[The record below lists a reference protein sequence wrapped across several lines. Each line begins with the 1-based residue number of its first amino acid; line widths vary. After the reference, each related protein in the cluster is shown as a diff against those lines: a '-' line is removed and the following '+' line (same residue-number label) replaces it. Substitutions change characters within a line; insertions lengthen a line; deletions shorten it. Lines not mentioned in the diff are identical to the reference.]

1 MHGGLVATLVFVLFS
16 IAGDVRP
23 VDRNVAVDES
33 VHAADTTRVEFLA
46 LGDVNLGRRIGK
58 ILLAGDTLHP
68 FVNVADTLA
77 RYDIVFANLECP
89 ISEQNGQT
97 EHPRNNLIFTAPPV
111 AAWSLKRGG
120 ITVVST
126 ANNHALDYGVSA
138 AHETLRWLDSLGI
151 GHAGSAMQRQDVYRP
166 TVITR
171 NGIRI
176 ALFACTDFINGS
188 PRGWEYS
195 VAAADSGKL
204 FPQLRVWQDSAD
216 FRILSYHGGDEYA
229 GRAPERVRVFMRK
242 AAEAGADLVIGH
254 HPHVPHG
261 LERHGRSWIAHSLGN
276 FVFRQPGRFWAEHA
290 IALSVTLVRADS
302 NCSIGSIRVLPVRCD
317 FQPSWLAP
325 GPEFEKVRAR
335 IRALSTEGVEEF
347 VQW

>member
-1 MHGGLVATLVFVLFS
+1 MYGALVATLVLVLFS
-16 IAGDVRP
+16 IVGDVHPADADP
-23 VDRNVAVDES
+23 VSGAS
-33 VHAADTTRVEFLA
+33 MGSSDTTRVEFLA
-46 LGDVNLGRRIGK
+46 LGDVNLGRRLGK
-58 ILLAGDTLHP
+58 VLLTGDTLFP

-77 RYDIVFANLECP
+77 RYDVVFANLECP
-89 ISEQNGQT
+89 VSDQHGQT

-120 ITVVST
+120 ISVVST
-126 ANNHALDYGVSA
+126 ANNHALDYGTSA
-138 AHETLRWLDSLGI
+138 ARETLRWLDSLGI
-151 GHAGSAMQRQDVYRP
+151 AHAGSAPEGQNAYRP
-166 TVITR
+166 AVICR
-171 NGIRI
+171 NGIRV

-188 PRGWEYS
+188 PRGWERS
-195 VAAADSGKL
+195 IASADTGKL

-216 FRILSYHGGDEYA
+216 FRILSYHGGEEYA
-229 GRAPERVRVFMRK
+229 DRAPQRVREFMRK

-261 LERHGRSWIAHSLGN
+261 LERHGKAWIAHSLGN

-290 IALSVTLVRADS
+290 IALSVTLVRTDS
-302 NCSIGSIRVLPVRCD
+302 TCSIGRIRVLPVRCD
-317 FQPSWLAP
+317 FQPSWLTP
-325 GPEFEKVRAR
+325 GPEYEKVRAR